1 MLELWELAGRDDVRF
16 STFSWRTRMALCH
29 KGLNFNAHPVAVSD
43 KQAIAFSGQTKVP
56 IVKASDRVICDSWEI
71 AVFLEREF
79 PDRPSL
85 FGGAAG
91 EQLAYFFNLWTDREI
106 VPGLVPYLMFDVLD
120 CVDEPDQRHL
130 RGQIEGIFNK
140 PLEEL
145 YSEREKALQLLG
157 KKLAPVRKMLV
168 RAPFLGGVAPAYAD
182 YILFGTLQW
191 ARVVSEVQ
199 VFAPDDALSDWF
211 SRLLDLYGG
220 VGRSER
226 ARGER
231 NREAAE

>member
-1 MLELWELAGRDDVRF
+1 MLELWELGGRHEARF
-16 STFSWRTRMALCH
+16 STFSWRTRMALHH
-29 KGLNFNAHPVAVSD
+29 KALDFKAHPVAVSD
-43 KQAIAFSGQTKVP
+43 KQALAFSGQNKVP
-56 IVKASDRVICDSWEI
+56 IVKFGDRVIFDSWDI

-85 FGGAAG
+85 FGGPAG

-106 VPGLVPYLMFDVLD
+106 VPGLVPYLMLDVLD

-130 RGQIEGIFNK
+130 RGQIEGIFKK

-145 YSEREKALQLLG
+145 YGEREKALQLLG
-157 KKLAPVRKMLV
+157 KKLAPVRKMLA
-168 RAPFLGGVAPAYAD
+168 RAPFLGGAAPAYAD

-191 ARVVSEVQ
+191 ARIVSEAQ
-199 VFAPDDALSDWF
+199 VLAPDDVLSAWF

-226 ARGER
+226 ARSER
-231 NREAAE
+231 KREAAE